1 MVDAVLV
8 QMSGVPGAGKSTIA
22 RELVR
27 HRRLVAIDRDV
38 VLTAMLDSDGADN
51 LDSDGT
57 FTFARVASYSVVKA
71 MADDVLA
78 QGFGVI
84 IDSPC
89 FYDELLAAGQAL
101 AAEHGVAYRY
111 IECVTEDI
119 GLLDTRLRSR
129 PSLRSQRPSVDAPP
143 IDLAADRERP
153 GSDLFA
159 DGIANMKRPD
169 TYLRLDTTQPLDK
182 CVAEALVFLDS
193 ASA

>member
-1 MVDAVLV
+1 MGDVVVV
-8 QMSGVPGAGKSTIA
+8 QMSGVPGAGKTTIA

-27 HRRLVAIDRDV
+27 HRRLVAIDRDI
-38 VLTAMLDSDGADN
+38 VLTAMLESDGANN
-51 LDSDGT
+51 LESDGA
-57 FTFARVASYSVVKA
+57 FTIARVASYSVLKA
-71 MADDVLA
+71 IADDVLA
-78 QGFGVI
+78 QGIGVV

-101 AAEHGVAYRY
+101 AAKHGVAYRY

-129 PSLRSQRPSVDAPP
+129 PALRSQRLSVDEPP
-143 IDLAADRERP
+143 IDLAADRERT

-169 TYLRLDTTQPLDK
+169 TYLRLDTTQPLDE

>member
-1 MVDAVLV
+1 MGDVVVV
-8 QMSGVPGAGKSTIA
+8 QMSGVPGAGKTTIA

-38 VLTAMLDSDGADN
+38 VLTAMLDSDGADK

-57 FTFARVASYSVVKA
+57 FTFARVASYGVVKA

-78 QGFGVI
+78 QGLGVI

-101 AAEHGVAYRY
+101 AAKHGVAYRY

-129 PSLRSQRPSVDAPP
+129 PALRSQRPSVDEPP
-143 IDLAADRERP
+143 IDLDPDRERS
-153 GSDLFA
+153 GRDMFA
-159 DGIANMKRPD
+159 GGIANAKRPD
-169 TYLRLDTTQPLDK
+169 TYLRLDTTQPLDE
-182 CVAEALVFLDS
+182 CVAEALMFLDS
-193 ASA
+193 AST

>member
-1 MVDAVLV
+1 MGDAVLV

>member
-1 MVDAVLV
+1 MGDVVV
-8 QMSGVPGAGKSTIA
+8 QMSGAPGAGKTAIA

-27 HRRLVAIDRDV
+27 HRRLVAIDRDI
-38 VLTAMLDSDGADN
+38 VLTALLESDGAYN
-51 LDSDGT
+51 LKGDGA
-57 FTFARVASYSVVKA
+57 FTIARVASYGVLKA
-71 MADDVLA
+71 IADDVLA
-78 QGFGVI
+78 QGFGVV

-101 AAEHGVAYRY
+101 AAKHGVAYRY

-129 PSLRSQRPSVDAPP
+129 PTLRSQRLSVDEPP
-143 IDLAADRERP
+143 IDLAADRERT
-153 GSDLFA
+153 GSELFA
-159 DGIANMKRPD
+159 DSIANTKRPD
-169 TYLRLDTTQPLDK
+169 TYLRLDTTQPLDE

>member
-1 MVDAVLV
+1 MIRVTRC
-8 QMSGVPGAGKSTIA
+8 PGAGKSTIA